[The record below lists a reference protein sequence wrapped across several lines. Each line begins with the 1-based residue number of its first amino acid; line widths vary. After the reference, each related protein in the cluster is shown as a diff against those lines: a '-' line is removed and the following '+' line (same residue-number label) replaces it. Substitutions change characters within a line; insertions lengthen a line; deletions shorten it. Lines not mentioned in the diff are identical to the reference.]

1 MMKKIHSILVCLD
14 LSNFDKAITNFTI
27 YLENHLEADA
37 RITLFHNIR
46 YDFLGNQIKLSTE
59 QIQQLKQKIKSE
71 IHDQCRPLFKNQNI
85 DFDLIIDDDN
95 NTIRAILKARDAC
108 DADLILMGK
117 KRDNEGAGI
126 VPQKLLSMDRKRTPV
141 LLVRE
146 GKPPKIENFVAAV
159 DLTPITARVVD
170 ATGDLAKQ
178 FGGTPTCLYV
188 YQIPITYFPYIESS
202 KEELTA
208 DIKENSTKKF
218 RSFIKENKDLQL
230 VNWNLELRKG
240 TNIARSIVE
249 YLEET
254 DSDLLVIA
262 RVGKPNLMGI
272 RVGGVT
278 RRLLGTPLPV
288 PILII

>member
-1 MMKKIHSILVCLD
+1 MNKINSILVCLD
-14 LSNFDKAITNFTI
+14 LSNFDKALTDFTI
-27 YLENHLEADA
+27 FLENHLDAEA
-37 RITLFHNIR
+37 RITLFHNVR
-46 YDFLGNQIKLSTE
+46 YDFLGNEMKLREDQIHKLKE
-59 QIQQLKQKIKSE
+59 KIKSE
-71 IHDQCRPLFKNQNI
+71 IHEQCKPMFKNKNI

-95 NTIRAILKARDAC
+95 STVKALLKARDAC

-117 KRDNEGAGI
+117 KRDDEGAGI
-126 VPQKLLSMDRKRTPV
+126 LPQKLLSMDRKRTPV
-141 LLVRE
+141 LLLRE
-146 GKPPKIENFVAAV
+146 GKTPKIENFVAAV
-159 DLTPITARVVD
+159 DLTPVTARVVD

-178 FGGTPTCLYV
+178 FGGTPTCLFV

-202 KEELTA
+202 NEELKA
-208 DIKENSTKKF
+208 EIKENSREKLN
-218 RSFIKENKDLQL
+218 SFINDNEDLKL

-249 YLEET
+249 YLEESN
-254 DSDLLVIA
+254 SDLLVIA
-262 RVGKPNLMGI
+262 RVGKPNLLGM

>member
-1 MMKKIHSILVCLD
+1 MKKINSILVCLD
-14 LSNFDKAITNFTI
+14 LSSFDKALTNFTI
-27 YLENHLEADA
+27 YLENHLDADA

-46 YDFLGNQIKLSTE
+46 YDFLGSQMKLSE
-59 QIQQLKQKIKSE
+59 GQIRTLKEKIKGE
-71 IHDQCRPLFKNQNI
+71 IHDQCKPLFKNKNI
-85 DFDLIIDDDN
+85 DFDLIIDDEN
-95 NTIRAILKARDAC
+95 STVKSILKARDAC
-108 DADLILMGK
+108 EADLILMGK
-117 KRDNEGAGI
+117 KRDDEGAGI

-141 LLVRE
+141 LLVRQ
-146 GKPPKIENFVAAV
+146 GKPPKIDNFVAAV
-159 DLTPITARVVD
+159 DLTPVTAKVVD

-202 KEELTA
+202 NEELKA
-208 DIKENSTKKF
+208 EIKENSTNKF
-218 RSFIKENKDLQL
+218 RSFIKENEDLKL

-249 YLEET
+249 YLEES

-262 RVGKPNLMGI
+262 RVGKPNLLGI

-278 RRLLGTPLPV
+278 RRLLGIPLPV
-288 PILII
+288 PLLII

>member
-1 MMKKIHSILVCLD
+1 MKKINSILVCLD
-14 LSNFDKAITNFTI
+14 LSSFDKALTNFTI
-27 YLENHLEADA
+27 YLENHLDADA

-46 YDFLGNQIKLSTE
+46 YDFLGSQMKLSE
-59 QIQQLKQKIKSE
+59 GQIRTLKEKIKVE
-71 IHDQCRPLFKNQNI
+71 IHDQCKPLFKNKNI
-85 DFDLIIDDDN
+85 EFDLIIDDDN
-95 NTIRAILKARDAC
+95 STVKSILKARDAC
-108 DADLILMGK
+108 EADLILMGR
-117 KRDNEGAGI
+117 KREDEGAGI

-146 GKPPKIENFVAAV
+146 GKPPKIDNFVAAV
-159 DLTPITARVVD
+159 DLTPVTAKVVD

-202 KEELTA
+202 NEELKA
-208 DIKENSTKKF
+208 EIKENSTNKF
-218 RSFIKENKDLQL
+218 RSFIKENEDLKL

-249 YLEET
+249 YLEES

-262 RVGKPNLMGI
+262 RVGKPNLLGI

-288 PILII
+288 PLLII